1 VPSARTLSVIF
12 LIALGVTVLFAF
24 TLIGLVGE
32 AVAAL
37 ALVGLLLRGV
47 LAGRRDPARAALLA
61 AAAFRPKRKCLHSLP
76 TQAVRPEGGLRSLRP
91 RPPDGWLAAL

>member
-1 VPSARTLSVIF
+1 LSVTF

-37 ALVGLLLRGV
+37 ALLGLLLRAACALV
-47 LAGRRDPARAALLA
+47 AEVRRVPH
-61 AAAFRPKRKCLHSLP
+61 C
-76 TQAVRPEGGLRSLRP
+76 
-91 RPPDGWLAAL
+91 

>member
-1 VPSARTLSVIF
+1 MPSARTLSVTF

-37 ALVGLLLRGV
+37 ALLGLLLRAACALV
-47 LAGRRDPARAALLA
+47 AEVRRVPH
-61 AAAFRPKRKCLHSLP
+61 C
-76 TQAVRPEGGLRSLRP
+76 
-91 RPPDGWLAAL
+91 